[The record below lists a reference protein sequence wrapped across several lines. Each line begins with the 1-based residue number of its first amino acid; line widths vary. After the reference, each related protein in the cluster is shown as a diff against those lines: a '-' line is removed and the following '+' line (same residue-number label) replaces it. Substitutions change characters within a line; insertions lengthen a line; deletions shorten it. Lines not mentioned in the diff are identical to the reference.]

1 MAERRMFSKTVIS
14 SDLFIDMPVSAQL
27 LYFHLGMCADDDGF
41 VNNPKQIQRGVGCNI
56 DDLKILQ
63 AKGFII
69 PFDSGVIVI
78 THWNINNQIRKDRYR
93 ETSFKNEL
101 SLITKDK
108 NRIYIPTGNHTA
120 TDRQPT
126 DNHLATQYSIG
137 KVSIVK
143 DSLGEGE
150 SELDSSPP
158 PPSKPKFQK
167 FGEYSHVKLTQEQF
181 QKLIADFGEAVTAE
195 YIRRCDE
202 YQQQTGKSYKD
213 YNLTIRHWI
222 DKDGGI
228 KSVQTEMN
236 KSKYTNPYDM
246 PLFDE

>member
-1 MAERRMFSKTVIS
+1 MADRRMFSKTVIS

-78 THWNINNQIRKDRYR
+78 THWNVNNQIRKDRYR

-101 SLITKDK
+101 NLITKDK
-108 NRIYIPTGNHTA
+108 NGIYITAGNQTV
-120 TDRQPT
+120 TNRQPT
-126 DNHLATQYSIG
+126 DNHLETQYSIG

-150 SELDSSPP
+150 SEPNGSPP
-158 PPSKPKFQK
+158 PPSKPKFK
-167 FGEYSHVKLTQEQF
+167 IFGEYQHVKLNDEQYS
-181 QKLIADFGEAVTAE
+181 KLISEFGEAVISE
-195 YIRRCDE
+195 YIKRCDE
-202 YQQQTGKSYKD
+202 YVQQTGKKYKD
-213 YNLTIRHWI
+213 YNLTIRNWI
-222 DKDGGI
+222 SKDGGA
-228 KSVQTEMN
+228 KAVKAVAD
-236 KSKYTNPYDM
+236 KSKYTDPYDV
-246 PLFDE
+246 PLFSD

>member
-1 MAERRMFSKTVIS
+1 MFSKTVIS

-41 VNNPKQIQRGVGCNI
+41 VNKPKQIQRGVGCNI

-108 NRIYIPTGNHTA
+108 TRIYITAGNQTVTNRH
-120 TDRQPT
+120 PT
-126 DNHLATQYSIG
+126 DNHL
-137 KVSIVK
+137 
-143 DSLGEGE
+143 
-150 SELDSSPP
+150 
-158 PPSKPKFQK
+158 
-167 FGEYSHVKLTQEQF
+167 
-181 QKLIADFGEAVTAE
+181 
-195 YIRRCDE
+195 
-202 YQQQTGKSYKD
+202 
-213 YNLTIRHWI
+213 
-222 DKDGGI
+222 
-228 KSVQTEMN
+228 
-236 KSKYTNPYDM
+236 
-246 PLFDE
+246 

>member
-1 MAERRMFSKTVIS
+1 MADRRMFSKTVIS

-101 SLITKDK
+101 SLIAKDE
-108 NRIYIPTGNHTA
+108 NGIYITTDNQTA
-120 TDRQPT
+120 TNRQPT
-126 DNHLATQYSIG
+126 DNHLETQYSIG

-150 SELDSSPP
+150 SEPNGSPP
-158 PPSKPKFQK
+158 PPSKPYKK
-167 FGEYSHVKLTQEQF
+167 KYGEYENVL
-181 QKLIADFGEAVTAE
+181 
-195 YIRRCDE
+195 
-202 YQQQTGKSYKD
+202 
-213 YNLTIRHWI
+213 
-222 DKDGGI
+222 
-228 KSVQTEMN
+228 
-236 KSKYTNPYDM
+236 
-246 PLFDE
+246 LFDEEYQRLKTEIPNTDEMIEKLSSYIASKGAKYKSHYATIRNWHKREADVKPQHQIKTDKPDYSVSFSDLLKNS

>member
-1 MAERRMFSKTVIS
+1 MADRRMFSKTVIS

-69 PFDSGVIVI
+69 SFDSGVIVI

-101 SLITKDK
+101 SLIAKEE
-108 NRIYIPTGNHTA
+108 NGVYITTDNQTA
-120 TDRQPT
+120 TNRQPT
-126 DNHLATQYSIG
+126 DNHLETQYSIG

-150 SELDSSPP
+150 SEPNGSPS
-158 PPSKPKFQK
+158 PPSKPHKK
-167 FGEYSHVKLTQEQF
+167 KYGEYKNVLLSDEELQRLKEEIPNVNEMIERLSSYIASKGTKYKSHYATIRNWHKREADVKP
-181 QKLIADFGEAVTAE
+181 
-195 YIRRCDE
+195 
-202 YQQQTGKSYKD
+202 QQQIKTDKPD
-213 YNLTIRHWI
+213 Y
-222 DKDGGI
+222 
-228 KSVQTEMN
+228 SVSFSDLLKN
-236 KSKYTNPYDM
+236 S
-246 PLFDE
+246 

>member
-1 MAERRMFSKTVIS
+1 MADRRMFSKTVIS

-41 VNNPKQIQRGVGCNI
+41 VNKPKQIQRGVGCNI

-108 NRIYIPTGNHTA
+108 NGIYITAGNQTV
-120 TDRQPT
+120 TNRQPT
-126 DNHLATQYSIG
+126 DNHLETQYSIG

-158 PPSKPKFQK
+158 PPSKPKFKK
-167 FGEYSHVKLTQEQF
+167 FGEYQHVKLNDEQYS
-181 QKLIADFGEAVTAE
+181 KLISEFGEAVISE
-195 YIRRCDE
+195 YIKRCDE
-202 YQQQTGKSYKD
+202 YVQQTGKKYKD
-213 YNLTIRHWI
+213 FNLTIRNWI
-222 DKDGGI
+222 NKDGGA
-228 KSVQTEMN
+228 KAVKTAAD
-236 KSKYTNPYDM
+236 KSKYADPYDV